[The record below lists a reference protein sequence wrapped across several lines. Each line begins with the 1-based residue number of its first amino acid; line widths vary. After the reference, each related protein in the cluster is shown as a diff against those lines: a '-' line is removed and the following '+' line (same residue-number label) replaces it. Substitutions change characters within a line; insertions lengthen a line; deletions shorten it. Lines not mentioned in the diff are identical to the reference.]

1 MHATQAT
8 HAPEALPEAR
18 GPMRL
23 IASLRYRDWRYLWSG
38 LMAAQTGEWMD
49 NIAINWLVWIQT
61 GSPLALGTVNLVRGL
76 PTMLFSLVGGVV
88 ADRVDRRALMMTT
101 RVVGLGATATMAMLA
116 TLDVLQLWQLYA
128 LLVVRGITFA
138 FDSPARSSLIGDLVP
153 RSDLMNAV
161 ALHSAV
167 FNGSRMV
174 GPAIAGVIIGLI
186 GAPFVLWLNATAY
199 VIVLGTLFKM
209 RVPARAVQHAGM
221 SAWGTFIDGVTYVR
235 QQPVVLVLLLVGVV
249 PFLLGQPYQSML
261 PVFATN
267 VFAAGPQGLGLL
279 NSGAA
284 AGSLVGAFVISS
296 LGNLPRKGFVMML
309 GLIGFGGFIALFSV
323 TPWILLAALLLFLAG
338 AAQQLYA
345 TTNST
350 LVQMVVPS
358 EYRGRVMGVHQ
369 LDRGFIPIGSFLI
382 GLIAEWGGAPFA
394 TALMGSCLALVGLSL
409 LFVLPRMRG
418 LQ

>member
-1 MHATQAT
+1 MHATEAT
-8 HAPEALPEAR
+8 HAPDALPEAR

-23 IASLRYRDWRYLWSG
+23 VASLRYRDWRYLWSG

-76 PTMLFSLVGGVV
+76 PTMVFSLVGGVV
-88 ADRVDRRALMMTT
+88 ADRVDRRALMLST
-101 RVVGLGATATMAMLA
+101 RLIGLAATAAMAALA
-116 TLDVLQLWQLYA
+116 SFDVLQLWQLYA

-153 RSDLMNAV
+153 RSDLTNAV

-167 FNGSRMV
+167 FNASRMV
-174 GPAIAGVIIGLI
+174 GPAIAGVIIGLS

-199 VIVLGTLFKM
+199 AIVLWTLFKM
-209 RVPARAVQHAGM
+209 RVPARAAQHAGM
-221 SAWGTFIDGVTYVR
+221 SAWGTFADGVTYVR
-235 QQPVVLVLLLVGVV
+235 SQPVVLVLLLVGVV

-261 PVFATN
+261 PIFATN

-284 AGSLVGAFVISS
+284 AGSLIGAFVISG
-296 LGNLPRKGFVMML
+296 LGDFPRKGRVMML
-309 GLIGFGGFIALFSV
+309 GLIGFGGFIALFSM
-323 TPWILLAALLLFLAG
+323 TPWILVAALLLFLAG

-369 LDRGFIPIGSFLI
+369 LDRGFIPIGSFVI
-382 GLIAEWGGAPFA
+382 GAIAEWGGAPVA
-394 TALMGSCLALVGLSL
+394 TALMASCLATVGLVL
-409 LFVLPRMRG
+409 LFVLPRIRG
-418 LQ
+418 LH